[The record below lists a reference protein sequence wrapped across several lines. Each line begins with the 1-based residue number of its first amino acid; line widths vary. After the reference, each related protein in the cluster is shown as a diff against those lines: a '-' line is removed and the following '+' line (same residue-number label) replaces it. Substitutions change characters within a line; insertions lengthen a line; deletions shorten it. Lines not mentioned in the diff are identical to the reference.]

1 MLKRYLFAGLI
12 ATVIVLGGCDLPG
25 SAAPTAVPFAQFS
38 IQHVRDAFAQAGLPV
53 QSMLRD
59 MTAGRDAPLTFND
72 RYTFAIDRIAPDGG
86 QVLFFNSA
94 EQMQAW
100 LTFIARLR
108 ADSETRRD
116 VVYVYTNGNVLLQVN
131 ANLLPAEAQA
141 FEAAL
146 NSLGS

>member
-1 MLKRYLFAGLI
+1 MLKRYLFVGLL
-12 ATVIVLGGCDLPG
+12 ATVFVLAGCG
-25 SAAPTAVPFAQFS
+25 QQTPTPQPYAQFN
-38 IQHVRDAFAQAGLPV
+38 IEDVRNAFSQAGLPV
-53 QSMLRD
+53 QSMVRD

-86 QVLFFNSA
+86 QVLFFTSDA
-94 EQMQAW
+94 QMQEW
-100 LTFIARLR
+100 LSFISRLR

-116 VVYVYTNGNVLLQVN
+116 VVYVYTNGNVLMQLN

-146 NSLGS
+146 NSIN